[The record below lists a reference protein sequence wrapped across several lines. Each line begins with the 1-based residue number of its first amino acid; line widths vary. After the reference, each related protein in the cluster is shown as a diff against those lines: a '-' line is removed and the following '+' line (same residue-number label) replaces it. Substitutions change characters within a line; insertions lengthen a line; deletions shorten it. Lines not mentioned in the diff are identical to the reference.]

1 MDPIT
6 VLGAGGWIGSA
17 LVKDLR
23 RQGRAVLPVGRSNLN
38 DWLANGGALGP

>member
-17 LVKDLR
+17 LAKDLR
-23 RQGRAVLPVGRSNLN
+23 RQGRAVLPVGLQQSERLVY
-38 DWLANGGALGP
+38 